1 MGDSRFRRRLQSV
14 HVGTNC
20 ATEMLND
27 ATFDRL
33 VAAGFAQGGV
43 GGRAGLTVQIEDGKV
58 STMLR
63 QLGRTLQHAIQDG
76 TILGRIG

>member
-1 MGDSRFRRRLQSV
+1 MRRLTGSSPP
-14 HVGTNC
+14 
-20 ATEMLND
+20 ALN
-27 ATFDRL
+27 RL
-33 VAAGFAQGGV
+33 
-43 GGRAGLTVQIEDGKV
+43 QIEDGKV

>member
-1 MGDSRFRRRLQSV
+1 LNRL
-14 HVGTNC
+14 
-20 ATEMLND
+20 
-27 ATFDRL
+27 
-33 VAAGFAQGGV
+33 
-43 GGRAGLTVQIEDGKV
+43 QIEDGKV